1 VHVFVEFLL
10 AEGEGFSADVF
21 ASEVAGEAVD
31 DDEADVV
38 FFDDFVGVFEE
49 EDLVV
54 AGVGVGDDDVFGYL
68 LWVEVEVLCHLDYAF
83 GAEGVFGVDV

>member
-10 AEGEGFSADVF
+10 ADGEGFSADVF
-21 ASEVAGEAVD
+21 AAEVRCERVD

-38 FFDDFVGVFEE
+38 LFYYFVGVFEE

-54 AGVGVGDDDVFGYL
+54 AGVGVGDDDVFGCFF
-68 LWVEVEVLCHLDYAF
+68 WD
-83 GAEGVFGVDV
+83 